1 MHRRD
6 DDVLRGTRL
15 QFVNAHVADQ
25 SIDTLVSSVSE
36 PLQAPANRGPV
47 DAGLIATPPLVQML
61 ARQMCVRIAI
71 KTKGRILLID
81 PADIITVEAKGNYV
95 LLRHT
100 LCSHMLRESI
110 SNIEEKLIPHGFVRI
125 HRSVLVNSAFVVE
138 LQPWSTGEYILLVKG
153 GGRYRVTRTYKKNLQ
168 LLAESWI
175 GTNGFFVE

>member
-1 MHRRD
+1 
-6 DDVLRGTRL
+6 L
-15 QFVNAHVADQ
+15 QLVNAHVADQ

-36 PLQAPANRGPV
+36 PLDAPANHSRANHGSANHDPV
-47 DAGLIATPPLVQML
+47 DAALIATSPLVQML

-81 PADIITVEAKGNYV
+81 PANILTVEAKGNYV
-95 LLRHT
+95 LLRHP
-100 LCSHMLRESI
+100 LGSHMLRESI
-110 SNIEEKLIPHGFVRI
+110 STLEEKLVPHGFVRI

-153 GGRYRVTRTYKKNLQ
+153 GARYKVTRTYKKNLQ

-175 GTNGFFVE
+175 GTSGFFVE

>member
-1 MHRRD
+1 
-6 DDVLRGTRL
+6 L
-15 QFVNAHVADQ
+15 QLVNAHVADQ
-25 SIDTLVSSVSE
+25 SIDTLISAVKE
-36 PLQAPANRGPV
+36 PYGDPANPRSQV
-47 DAGLIATPPLVQML
+47 DAGLIATAPLVQML
-61 ARQMCVRIAI
+61 ARQICVRIAI

-110 SNIEEKLIPHGFVRI
+110 STIEEKLIPHGFVRI

-153 GGRYRVTRTYKKNLQ
+153 GARYKVTRTYKKNLQ

>member
-1 MHRRD
+1 M
-6 DDVLRGTRL
+6 